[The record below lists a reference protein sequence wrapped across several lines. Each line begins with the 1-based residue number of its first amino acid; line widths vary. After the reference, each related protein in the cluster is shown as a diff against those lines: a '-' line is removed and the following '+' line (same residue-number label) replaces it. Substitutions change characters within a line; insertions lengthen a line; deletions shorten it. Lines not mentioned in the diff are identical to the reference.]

1 MGTTKFRRIAP
12 YLGALVLIMIAMM
25 IRYGSR
31 AFPDWPRYVGQIRSG
46 IYISLF
52 VLWGVSL
59 GTRILQIQTRPVLTA
74 IAGLMVLWLVLRSVK
89 YVADSEDVRR
99 YLWYFY
105 YLPMLMIPT
114 LFVAVAMNLGKPES
128 YRLPKWMLLLHIPA
142 LVLLVLVLTNDVHQL
157 VFRFPAG
164 QLTDE
169 EYSYGAGYYV
179 VAAWSGLCAIC
190 ALGMILYKCRIPH
203 TNVFLWLPLLP
214 FGLTVIY
221 TVCYIRGV
229 YWVWALAG
237 DITVTMCVLIA
248 ATVESCIQSGLILS
262 NQGYETLLDLTT
274 IPTQITNEN
283 YEVRF
288 ASKTIRSLPPQIL
301 AKATANSYALDGHT
315 LLKGH
320 SVEGGYVFW
329 QEDISKLVEVTVAL
343 QNTQGELRDTGD
355 LLKAENDQ
363 RTRWLRITEQNRL
376 YDLIEQQTS
385 HQMQLLEELLEAL
398 RRTESL
404 SQAKDTLGQIVVIG
418 TYIKRRSNLIFV
430 AGQRCTVAAEELRL
444 CLNESAANLRLYGV
458 DCQANLELEGQLS
471 QDTAYAIYDL
481 FEAVVEAALPK
492 LSSLLLYAGFQED
505 RISLRLSVL
514 GEGDYGQVCRRFP
527 GVSLETDEDGIRYFT
542 CDLEGGKPTW
552 T

>member
-59 GTRILQIQTRPVLTA
+59 GTRILQIQTRRVLTA

-142 LVLLVLVLTNDVHQL
+142 LVLLVLVLTNDIHQL

-221 TVCYIRGV
+221 TVCYIRGI

-274 IPTQITNEN
+274 IPAQITNEN

-329 QEDISKLVEVTVAL
+329 QEDISKLVEVTIAL

-355 LLKAENDQ
+355 VLAAEKAQ
-363 RTRWLRITEQNRL
+363 RARWLKLTEENRL
-376 YDLIEQQTS
+376 YDMMEAQTAR
-385 HQMQLLEELLEAL
+385 QIVMLRGLLAELQ
-398 RRTESL
+398 RTEEPDRVRRL
-404 SQAKDTLGQIVVIG
+404 LGQVIIIG
-418 TYIKRRSNLIFV
+418 TYVKRRSNLIFV
-430 AGQRCTVAAEELRL
+430 GVQRGAISVQELRL
-444 CLNESAANLRLYGV
+444 CLNESTENICVYGA
-458 DCQANLELEGQLS
+458 DCRALVKGEGQLTVG
-471 QDTAYAIYDL
+471 QATQVYDL
-481 FEAVVEAALPK
+481 FEAVVEAEL
-492 LSSLLLYAGFQED
+492 E
-505 RISLRLSVL
+505 SLRALLISVEV
-514 GEGDYGQVCRRFP
+514 GAQVEAALCVSAAEPLCGLCARFP
-527 GVSLETDEDGIRYFT
+527 GLEWEQDEDGLQYVTQR
-542 CDLEGGKPTW
+542 LEGARG
-552 T
+552 